1 METIILIL
9 LYVLSVIIARY
20 VHIKYGFT
28 ETSHLIICLIPALNI
43 FGIFTVLMTII
54 SAHSYHKKITDWFFG
69 IKKD

>member
-20 VHIKYGFT
+20 AHIKYGFT
-28 ETSHLIICLIPALNI
+28 ETPHLIICLIPVINI
-43 FGIFTVLMTII
+43 LGLFAVLMTII
-54 SAHSYHKKITDWFFG
+54 SAHSYPKKITDWFFG